1 MTLGA
6 GNLNFSTTGQR
17 ITGDF
22 GNASPASRPS
32 FQSSAA
38 NAFTFVGVAPNGTSR
53 LAGISLANSAD
64 LNNTGSVN
72 LFCSDTQATLSS
84 DKIGTGGYV
93 PLAVNVGGAERIKV
107 NTDGAVGIGYSPLAF
122 AAKFVVNGAMAL
134 AGQAFFGL
142 NLQYHG
148 GWEYVGAGGGWAFN
162 DFGNG
167 NMSLFGAPPGG
178 TAGATASLTSVMTF
192 EAPSGN
198 IGIGRAVAAG
208 RRLVVQGSDT
218 GTNQSL
224 SVLNGAGV
232 DTFFVRN
239 DGAINTGVGIYNNTT
254 AAAANMTVDGAGWL
268 YRSTSS
274 RRYKRDIVD
283 YPRGLAELR
292 KSRPVMFR
300 AKTKE
305 GAEPNEKLYAGFIAE
320 EEHAAGL
327 TEFVE
332 YNDAGEPDAV
342 NYANKTAHLTRA
354 IFDLEDIVLEL
365 RQRIIDLEAA
375 Q

>member
-1 MTLGA
+1 
-6 GNLNFSTTGQR
+6 
-17 ITGDF
+17 
-22 GNASPASRPS
+22 
-32 FQSSAA
+32 
-38 NAFTFVGVAPNGTSR
+38 
-53 LAGISLANSAD
+53 
-64 LNNTGSVN
+64 
-72 LFCSDTQATLSS
+72 
-84 DKIGTGGYV
+84 
-93 PLAVNVGGAERIKV
+93 
-107 NTDGAVGIGYSPLAF
+107 
-122 AAKFVVNGAMAL
+122 
-134 AGQAFFGL
+134 
-142 NLQYHG
+142 
-148 GWEYVGAGGGWAFN
+148 
-162 DFGNG
+162 
-167 NMSLFGAPPGG
+167 
-178 TAGATASLTSVMTF
+178 MTF